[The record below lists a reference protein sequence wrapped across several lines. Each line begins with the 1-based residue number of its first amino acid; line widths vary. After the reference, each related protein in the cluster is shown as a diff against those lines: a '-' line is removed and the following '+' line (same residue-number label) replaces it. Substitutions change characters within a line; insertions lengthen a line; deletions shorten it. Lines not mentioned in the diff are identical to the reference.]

1 MAEFVGAAHAFDAA
15 AADVESTFETVAAE
29 LTYVMVEVEEAVVVA
44 PHDCIVVAAAA
55 VASVFEIVPAAV
67 LAAAMPSST
76 VLLPSQTEM
85 DHSPRSPV
93 GVDFENSL
101 PAGLWYIPTHISAA
115 EEEEAAS

>member
-29 LTYVMVEVEEAVVVA
+29 LTCVMVEVEEAVVA

-101 PAGLWYIPTHISAA
+101 PAVLWNIPTHISAA

>member
-1 MAEFVGAAHAFDAA
+1 MPELVGAAHAFDAA
-15 AADVESTFETVAAE
+15 AADVESPFETAAAE

-44 PHDCIVVAAAA
+44 PHDCIVVAAA
-55 VASVFEIVPAAV
+55 VALVFEIVPAAA

-76 VLLPSQTEM
+76 VLLPSQIEM
-85 DHSPRSPV
+85 DHSPMSPV